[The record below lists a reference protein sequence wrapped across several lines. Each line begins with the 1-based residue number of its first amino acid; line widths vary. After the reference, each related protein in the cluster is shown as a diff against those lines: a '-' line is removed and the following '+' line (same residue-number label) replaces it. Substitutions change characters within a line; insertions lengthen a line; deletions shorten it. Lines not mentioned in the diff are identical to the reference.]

1 MYSKIAINNVKKSF
15 KDYAIYFLTIA
26 FAVCIFYSFNAID
39 AQKAVLDMNKS
50 QAEYMTVVTTLISY
64 VSVFVSF
71 ILGGLILYANN
82 FLIKK
87 RKKELG
93 IYMTLG
99 MKKSK
104 ISKILLGETLIVGI
118 LSLAAGLLLGVLL
131 SQGLS
136 LFTAKL
142 FEVDMTEFKFIIS
155 FGAISKTILYFAII
169 FGILMIFNTTI
180 VSRYKLIDMLNA
192 GRKNEEIK
200 IKNPIISSIIFII
213 SVVILVFAYY
223 LVSKVGLNMQKIE
236 FKASIVLGILG
247 TVGFFFGISG
257 FLIAI
262 VQKSKILGTVGFFFG
277 ISGFLIAI
285 VQKSKNIYLKKLNIF
300 ITRQISSKVNTNFV
314 SMAVISLMLFITIV
328 LLSTGLSFKNALEA
342 GIVAPFDASVK
353 LYTEEGDKYTSVEQL
368 LNIANYDIKDNKAIF
383 FNTYRMN
390 GPDPNSILKNYA
402 VGDFKKDLDNGKQ
415 RWESI
420 DLIKLSDFNKI
431 RELEGKSTF
440 IMDDDEVMLL
450 SNFKSAKSSIE
461 NMIKLKGIV
470 NLNGKEYKVANTE
483 YLDDALYNSSIAD
496 NVLTLIVNDNF
507 DGNIYLSN
515 AYMNVNY
522 KNPGDESAEEDMQN
536 SFHNK
541 KDNKELYD
549 LPLVVY
555 TKQDVYN
562 ENKTMGATVLYIGLY
577 LGIIFLIASA
587 AVLALQQ
594 LSEASDSSDRYKALK
609 RIGATEKMINKTIFA
624 QTVIYFVMPLGLAIV
639 SSIVGINVVNKF
651 LIIYGNTNIVPTAL
665 LTLAILVIVYG
676 GYFYVT
682 YTGYKSIVKNSK

>member
-15 KDYAIYFLTIA
+15 KDYTIYFLTIA

-50 QAEYMTVVTTLISY
+50 QAEYMAVVTTLISY

-99 MKKSK
+99 MRKSK
-104 ISKILLGETLIVGI
+104 ISKILLGETLIVGV
-118 LSLAAGLLLGVLL
+118 LSLVAGLLLGVLL

-142 FEVDMTEFKFIIS
+142 FEVDMTEFKFIVS
-155 FGAISKTILYFAII
+155 FGAIGKTILYFTII

-213 SVVILVFAYY
+213 SVAILVFAYY
-223 LVSKVGLNMQKIE
+223 LVSKVGLDMQKIE

-247 TVGFFFGISG
+247 TVGFFFGIAG
-257 FLIAI
+257 FI
-262 VQKSKILGTVGFFFG
+262 
-277 ISGFLIAI
+277 ISI

-300 ITRQISSKVNTNFV
+300 ITRQISSKVNTNFI

-328 LLSTGLSFKNALEA
+328 LLSTGLSFKSALEA

-353 LYTEEGDKYTSVEQL
+353 LYTKEGNKYTSVEQI
-368 LNIANYDIKDNKAIF
+368 LNIANYDVKDNKAIF
-383 FNTYRMN
+383 FNTYRMD
-390 GPDPNSILKNYA
+390 GPDVNSILKNYA

-415 RWESI
+415 RWEFI
-420 DLIKLSDFNKI
+420 DMIKLSDFNQL
-431 RELEGKSTF
+431 RELEGKGIFT
-440 IMDDDEVMLL
+440 MNEDEVMLL

-483 YLDDALYNSSIAD
+483 YLDDAIWNSSIAD
-496 NVLTLIVNDNF
+496 NVLTIIVNDNF

-522 KNPGDESAEEDMQN
+522 KNSIDGSAEEDMQN
-536 SFHNK
+536 SFHNT

-562 ENKTMGATVLYIGLY
+562 ENKTMGATILYIGLY

-609 RIGATEKMINKTIFA
+609 KIGATEKMINKTIFV

-639 SSIVGINVVNKF
+639 SSIVGIKVVNRF
-651 LIIYGNTNIVPTAL
+651 LSMYGNTNIVPTAL

>member
-15 KDYAIYFLTIA
+15 KDYTIYFLTIA

-50 QAEYMTVVTTLISY
+50 QVEYMTVVTTLISY

-99 MKKSK
+99 MRKSK

-118 LSLAAGLLLGVLL
+118 LSLVAGLLLGVLL

-142 FEVDMTEFKFIIS
+142 FEVDMAEFKFIVS
-155 FGAISKTILYFAII
+155 FGAISKTIFYFTII

-213 SVVILVFAYY
+213 SVAILVFAYY
-223 LVSKVGLNMQKIE
+223 LVSKGGLNMQKIE
-236 FKASIVLGILG
+236 FKESIVLG
-247 TVGFFFGISG
+247 
-257 FLIAI
+257 
-262 VQKSKILGTVGFFFG
+262 ILGTVGFFFG

-353 LYTEEGDKYTSVEQL
+353 LFTAEGDKYTSIEQIL
-368 LNIANYDIKDNKAIF
+368 DIAKYDVKDNKAIF
-383 FNTYRMN
+383 FNIYRMD
-390 GPDPNSILKNYA
+390 GPDANSILKDYA

-415 RWESI
+415 RWEFI
-420 DLIKLSDFNKI
+420 DMIKLSDFNKI

-440 IMDDDEVMLL
+440 TMKDDEVMLL

-461 NMIKLKGIV
+461 NMIRLKGIV

-483 YLDDALYNSSIAD
+483 YLDDGFYNSSVAD

-522 KNPGDESAEEDMQN
+522 KNPSDGSAEEDIQN
-536 SFHNK
+536 SFHNIGN
-541 KDNKELYD
+541 NKELYD
-549 LPLVVY
+549 LPLIVY

-562 ENKTMGATVLYIGLY
+562 ENKTMGATILYIGLY
-577 LGIIFLIASA
+577 LGIVFLIASA

-651 LIIYGNTNIVPTAL
+651 LSMYGNTNIVPTAL

>member
-15 KDYAIYFLTIA
+15 KDYTIYFLTIA
-26 FAVCIFYSFNAID
+26 FAVCIFYAFNAID
-39 AQKAVLDMNKS
+39 AQKAVLVMSKS

-93 IYMTLG
+93 IDMTLG
-99 MKKSK
+99 MSRSK

-118 LSLAAGLLLGVLL
+118 LSLVAGLLLGVLL

-142 FEVDMTEFKFIIS
+142 FEVDMTEFKFIVS

-169 FGILMIFNTTI
+169 FGVLMIFNTTI

-200 IKNPIISSIIFII
+200 IKNPIVSSIIFII
-213 SVVILVFAYY
+213 SVAILVFAYY
-223 LVSKVGLNMQKIE
+223 LVSKVGLNMQKVE
-236 FKASIVLGILG
+236 FKASIVFGILG

-257 FLIAI
+257 FI
-262 VQKSKILGTVGFFFG
+262 
-277 ISGFLIAI
+277 ISI

-300 ITRQISSKVNTNFV
+300 ITRQISSKVNTNFL
-314 SMAVISLMLFITIV
+314 SMAVISIMLFITIV
-328 LLSTGLSFKNALEA
+328 LLSTGLSFKSALEE

-353 LYTEEGDKYTSVEQL
+353 LFTDEGEEYTSVEQI
-368 LNIANYDIKDNKAIF
+368 LNIANYDVKDNKAIF
-383 FNTYRMN
+383 FNTYRMD
-390 GPDPNSILKNYA
+390 GPDANSILKNYA
-402 VGDFKKDLDNGKQ
+402 VGNFKKDLDNGKQ
-415 RWESI
+415 RWEFI
-420 DLIKLSDFNKI
+420 DVIKLSDFNKI

-440 IMDDDEVMLL
+440 TMKDDEVMLL

-470 NLNGKEYKVANTE
+470 NLNGKEYKVANIE
-483 YLDDALYNSSIAD
+483 YLYDALYNSAIAD
-496 NVLTLIVNDNF
+496 NLLTLIVNDNF

-522 KNPGDESAEEDMQN
+522 KNPNDGSAEEDMQN
-536 SFHNK
+536 SFHNTGN
-541 KDNKELYD
+541 NKELYD
-549 LPLVVY
+549 LPLIVY

-562 ENKTMGATVLYIGLY
+562 ENKGMSTTILYIGLY
-577 LGIIFLIASA
+577 LGIVFLIASA

-609 RIGATEKMINKTIFA
+609 KIGATEKMINKTIFA

-651 LIIYGNTNIVPTAL
+651 LIMYGNTNIVPTAL

>member
-82 FLIKK
+82 FLINK

-118 LSLAAGLLLGVLL
+118 LSLATGLLLGVLL

-257 FLIAI
+257 FI
-262 VQKSKILGTVGFFFG
+262 
-277 ISGFLIAI
+277 ISI

-328 LLSTGLSFKNALEA
+328 LLSTGLSFKSALEV

-368 LNIANYDIKDNKAIF
+368 LNIANYDVKDNKAIF
-383 FNTYRMN
+383 FNTYRMD

-402 VGDFKKDLDNGKQ
+402 VGEFKKDLDNGEQ

-420 DLIKLSDFNKI
+420 SVIKLSDFNKI

-440 IMDDDEVMLL
+440 TMNNDEVMLL
-450 SNFKSAKSSIE
+450 SNFNTAKSSIE

-483 YLDDALYNSSIAD
+483 YLDDALYNSSVAD

-507 DGNIYLSN
+507 DRNIYLSN

-522 KNPGDESAEEDMQN
+522 KNPSDESAEEDMQN

-609 RIGATEKMINKTIFA
+609 KVGATEKMINKTIFA

-651 LIIYGNTNIVPTAL
+651 LIMYGNTNIVPTAL

>member
-15 KDYAIYFLTIA
+15 KDYTIYFLTIA

-39 AQKAVLDMNKS
+39 AQKAVLDMSKS

-99 MKKSK
+99 MRKSK

-118 LSLAAGLLLGVLL
+118 LSLVAGLLLGVLL

-142 FEVDMTEFKFIIS
+142 FEVDMAEFKFIVS
-155 FGAISKTILYFAII
+155 FGAISKTIFYFTII

-213 SVVILVFAYY
+213 SVAILVFAYY
-223 LVSKVGLNMQKIE
+223 LVSKGGLNMQKIE
-236 FKASIVLGILG
+236 FKASIVLG
-247 TVGFFFGISG
+247 
-257 FLIAI
+257 
-262 VQKSKILGTVGFFFG
+262 ILGTVGFFFG

-353 LYTEEGDKYTSVEQL
+353 LFTAEGDKYTSIEQIL
-368 LNIANYDIKDNKAIF
+368 DIAKYDVKDNKAIF
-383 FNTYRMN
+383 FNIYRMD
-390 GPDPNSILKNYA
+390 GPDANSILKNYA

-415 RWESI
+415 RWEFI
-420 DLIKLSDFNKI
+420 DMIKLSDFNKL
-431 RELEGKSTF
+431 RELEGKGIFT
-440 IMDDDEVMLL
+440 MNEDEVMLL
-450 SNFKSAKSSIE
+450 SNFKSAKQSIE
-461 NMIKLKGIV
+461 NMIKLKGTV

-483 YLDDALYNSSIAD
+483 YLDDAIWNSSIAD
-496 NVLTLIVNDNF
+496 NVLTIIVNDNF

-522 KNPGDESAEEDMQN
+522 KNPSNKSAEEDMQN
-536 SFHNK
+536 SFQNT

-549 LPLVVY
+549 LPLIAY

-562 ENKTMGATVLYIGLY
+562 ENKGMSTTILYIGLY
-577 LGIIFLIASA
+577 LGIVFLIASA

-609 RIGATEKMINKTIFA
+609 KIGATEKMINKTIFA

-639 SSIVGINVVNKF
+639 SSIVGIRVVNKF
-651 LIIYGNTNIVPTAL
+651 LSMYGNTNIVPTAL

>member
-15 KDYAIYFLTIA
+15 KDYTIYFLTIA
-26 FAVCIFYSFNAID
+26 FAVCIFYSFNSID

-99 MKKSK
+99 MSKSK
-104 ISKILLGETLIVGI
+104 ISKILLGETLIVGV
-118 LSLAAGLLLGVLL
+118 LSLVAGLLLGVLL

-142 FEVDMTEFKFIIS
+142 FEVDMTEFKFIVS

-169 FGILMIFNTTI
+169 FGVLMIFNTTI

-192 GRKNEEIK
+192 ERKNEDIK
-200 IKNPIISSIIFII
+200 IKNPIVASIVFII
-213 SVVILVFAYY
+213 SVAILVFAYY
-223 LVSKVGLNMQKIE
+223 LVSKVGLNLETIE
-236 FKASIVLGILG
+236 FKYSIILGILG
-247 TVGFFFGISG
+247 TVGFFFGIAG
-257 FLIAI
+257 FIISI
-262 VQKSKILGTVGFFFG
+262 VQR
-277 ISGFLIAI
+277 
-285 VQKSKNIYLKKLNIF
+285 SKNIYLKKLNIF

-328 LLSTGLSFKNALEA
+328 LLSTGLSFKSSLEE

-353 LYTEEGDKYTSVEQL
+353 LFTDEGEEYTSVEQI
-368 LNIANYDIKDNKAIF
+368 LNIAKYDVKDNKAIF
-383 FNTYRMN
+383 FNTYRMD
-390 GPDPNSILKNYA
+390 GSDANSILKNYA
-402 VGDFKKDLDNGKQ
+402 VGSFKKDLDNGEE
-415 RWESI
+415 RWEFI
-420 DLIKLSDFNKI
+420 DVIKLSDFNKI

-440 IMDDDEVMLL
+440 TMNDDEVMLL
-450 SNFKSAKSSIE
+450 SNFKSAKASIE
-461 NMIKLKGIV
+461 NMIKLKGTV

-483 YLDDALYNSSIAD
+483 YLDDALYNSVIAD

-507 DGNIYLSN
+507 DGNIYLSD
-515 AYMNVNY
+515 AYMDVNY
-522 KNPGDESAEEDMQN
+522 KNPGDGSAEEDMQN
-536 SFHNK
+536 SFHNV

-549 LPLVVY
+549 LPLKVY

-562 ENKTMGATVLYIGLY
+562 ENKGVSTTILYIGLY
-577 LGIIFLIASA
+577 LGIVFLIASA

-609 RIGATEKMINKTIFA
+609 KIGATEKMINKTIFA

-639 SSIVGINVVNKF
+639 SSIVGINVVNKYLSLF
-651 LIIYGNTNIVPTAL
+651 GNTNIVPTAL

-682 YTGYKSIVKNSK
+682 YTGYKSIIKNSK

>member
-15 KDYAIYFLTIA
+15 KDYTIYFLTIA

-99 MKKSK
+99 MRKSK

-118 LSLAAGLLLGVLL
+118 LSLVAGLLLGVLL

-142 FEVDMTEFKFIIS
+142 FEVDMAEFKFIVS
-155 FGAISKTILYFAII
+155 FGAISKTIFYFTII

-213 SVVILVFAYY
+213 SVAILVFAYY
-223 LVSKVGLNMQKIE
+223 LVSKGGLNMQKIE
-236 FKASIVLGILG
+236 FKASIVLG
-247 TVGFFFGISG
+247 
-257 FLIAI
+257 
-262 VQKSKILGTVGFFFG
+262 ILGTVGFFFG

-353 LYTEEGDKYTSVEQL
+353 LFTAERDKYTSIEQIL
-368 LNIANYDIKDNKAIF
+368 DIAKYDVKDNKAIF
-383 FNTYRMN
+383 FNIYRMD
-390 GPDPNSILKNYA
+390 GPDANSILKNYA

-415 RWESI
+415 RWEFI
-420 DLIKLSDFNKI
+420 DMIKLSDFNKL
-431 RELEGKSTF
+431 RELEGKGIFT
-440 IMDDDEVMLL
+440 MNEDEVMLL
-450 SNFKSAKSSIE
+450 SNFKSAKQSIE
-461 NMIKLKGIV
+461 NIIKLKGTV

-483 YLDDALYNSSIAD
+483 YLDDAIWNSSIAD
-496 NVLTLIVNDNF
+496 NVLTIIVNDNF

-522 KNPGDESAEEDMQN
+522 KNPSNKSAEEDMQN
-536 SFHNK
+536 SFHNT

-549 LPLVVY
+549 LPLIAY

-562 ENKTMGATVLYIGLY
+562 ENKGMSTTILYIGLY
-577 LGIIFLIASA
+577 LGIVFLIASA

-609 RIGATEKMINKTIFA
+609 KIGATEKMINKTIFA

-639 SSIVGINVVNKF
+639 SSIVGIRVVNKF
-651 LIIYGNTNIVPTAL
+651 LSMYGNTNIVPTAL

>member
-15 KDYAIYFLTIA
+15 KDYTIYFLTIA

-99 MKKSK
+99 MRKSK

-118 LSLAAGLLLGVLL
+118 LSLVAGLLLGVLL

-142 FEVDMTEFKFIIS
+142 FEVDMTEFKFIVS
-155 FGAISKTILYFAII
+155 FGAIGKTILYFAII

-200 IKNPIISSIIFII
+200 IKNLMISSIIFII
-213 SVVILVFAYY
+213 SVSILVFAYY
-223 LVSKVGLNMQKIE
+223 LVSKVGLDMQKIE

-257 FLIAI
+257 FI
-262 VQKSKILGTVGFFFG
+262 
-277 ISGFLIAI
+277 ISI

-300 ITRQISSKVNTNFV
+300 ITRQISSKVNTNFI
-314 SMAVISLMLFITIV
+314 SMSVISLMLFITIV
-328 LLSTGLSFKNALEA
+328 LLSTGLSFKSSLEA

-353 LYTEEGDKYTSVEQL
+353 LFTEEGEKYTSVDQI
-368 LNIANYDIKDNKAIF
+368 LNIAKYDVKDNKAIF
-383 FNTYRMN
+383 FNTYRMD
-390 GPDPNSILKNYA
+390 GPDPNSILKDYA

-415 RWESI
+415 RWEFI
-420 DLIKLSDFNKI
+420 DMIKLSDFNKI

-440 IMDDDEVMLL
+440 TMKDDEVMLL

-461 NMIKLKGIV
+461 NMIRLKGIV

-483 YLDDALYNSSIAD
+483 YLDDGFYNSSVAD

-522 KNPGDESAEEDMQN
+522 KNPSDGSAEEDIQN
-536 SFHNK
+536 SFHNIGN
-541 KDNKELYD
+541 NKELYD
-549 LPLVVY
+549 LPLIVY

-562 ENKTMGATVLYIGLY
+562 ENKTMGATILYIGLY
-577 LGIIFLIASA
+577 LGIVFLIASA

-651 LIIYGNTNIVPTAL
+651 LSMYGNTNIVPTAL

>member
-15 KDYAIYFLTIA
+15 KDYTIYFLTIA

-39 AQKAVLDMNKS
+39 AQKAVLDMSKS

-99 MKKSK
+99 MRKSK

-118 LSLAAGLLLGVLL
+118 LSLVAGLLLGVLL

-142 FEVDMTEFKFIIS
+142 FEVDMAEFKFIVS
-155 FGAISKTILYFAII
+155 FGAISKTIFYFTII

-213 SVVILVFAYY
+213 SVAILVFAYY
-223 LVSKVGLNMQKIE
+223 LVSKGGLNMQKIE
-236 FKASIVLGILG
+236 FKASIVLG
-247 TVGFFFGISG
+247 
-257 FLIAI
+257 
-262 VQKSKILGTVGFFFG
+262 ILGTVGFFFG

-353 LYTEEGDKYTSVEQL
+353 LFTAEGDKYTSIEQIL
-368 LNIANYDIKDNKAIF
+368 DIAKYDVKDNKAIF
-383 FNTYRMN
+383 FNIYRMD
-390 GPDPNSILKNYA
+390 GPDANSILKNYA

-415 RWESI
+415 RWEFI
-420 DLIKLSDFNKI
+420 DMIKLSDFNKL
-431 RELEGKSTF
+431 RELEGKGIFT
-440 IMDDDEVMLL
+440 MNEDEVMLL
-450 SNFKSAKSSIE
+450 SNFKSAKQSIE
-461 NMIKLKGIV
+461 NMIKLKGTV
-470 NLNGKEYKVANTE
+470 NLNGKEYKVANTD
-483 YLDDALYNSSIAD
+483 YLDDAIWNSSIAD
-496 NVLTLIVNDNF
+496 NVLTIIVNDNF

-522 KNPGDESAEEDMQN
+522 KNSIDGSAEEDMQN
-536 SFHNK
+536 SFHNT

-549 LPLVVY
+549 LPLIAY

-562 ENKTMGATVLYIGLY
+562 ENKGMSTTILYIGLY
-577 LGIIFLIASA
+577 LGIVFLIASA

-609 RIGATEKMINKTIFA
+609 KIGATEKMINKTIFA

-639 SSIVGINVVNKF
+639 SSIVGIRVVNKF
-651 LIIYGNTNIVPTAL
+651 LSMYGNTNIVPTAL